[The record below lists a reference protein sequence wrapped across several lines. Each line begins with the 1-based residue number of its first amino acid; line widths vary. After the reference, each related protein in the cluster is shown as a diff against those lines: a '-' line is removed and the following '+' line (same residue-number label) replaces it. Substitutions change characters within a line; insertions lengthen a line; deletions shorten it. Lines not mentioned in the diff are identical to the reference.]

1 MDLAKSEV
9 SLVDRIAADEC
20 GSAIRRKIVV
30 SVAGALVVTGVLGL
44 CSPDAEVSSSRRC
57 TRADLPAGVAAV
69 LQIVALLAR
78 SEAWNVCVRAAGGT
92 VPRRLLFRAA
102 GVGYLASIV
111 NGSLG
116 MAVRIASL
124 RKVAGDRAPRVPA
137 LVAAEIPIITVEI
150 VLAAV
155 FSFTL
160 VATLGILWWVPAIA
174 VVVMA
179 GAVFGLRRV
188 SERRRTGLGPAWRS
202 SRMKSRGRM
211 IAFTLLAVCAQV
223 ARNWLMLRA
232 IGVDISIFAAM
243 AWLIAMFTLG
253 QLPVGPSSGPAAA
266 VLILGA
272 HGVAAATAAGVLLAD
287 HRDRRLARLRRMG
300 DRRSDRRP
308 PDGGDGRGRRS
319 ARRGRTTIGLTT
331 TKHFRGLTVCPSIRS
346 AEDRLTTSGRL
357 TQARPPRWLAT
368 TLTRSPPG

>member
-1 MDLAKSEV
+1 L
-9 SLVDRIAADEC
+9 SLKPDPTILEC
-20 GSAIRRKIVV
+20 ATAGERASALRLKVVV
-30 SVAGALVVTGVLGL
+30 SVLGALAVTGVLGFVL
-44 CSPDAEVSSSRRC
+44 
-57 TRADLPAGVAAV
+57 AGHRDQFVKALHSAPISLLAASVA
-69 LQIVALLAR
+69 LQILALLSR

-92 VPRRLLFRAA
+92 VSRRLLFRAA

-137 LVAAEIPIITVEI
+137 LVAAEVPIITVEV

-160 VATLGILWWVPAIA
+160 IAPLGVAWWVPVIA
-174 VVVMA
+174 VVLMA
-179 GAVFGLRRV
+179 GVVVGLRRV
-188 SERRRTGLGPAWRS
+188 SECRQTGLWAGLAIF
-202 SRMKSRGRM
+202 RMKGRGRM

-232 IGVDISIFAAM
+232 IGVDVSIFAAM

-253 QLPVGPSSGPAAA
+253 QLPIGPSIGPAAA

-272 HGVAAATAAGVLLAD
+272 HGVAATAAAGVLVAVTGITGSLCYALWAITD
-287 HRDRRLARLRRMG
+287 QIV
-300 DRRSDRRP
+300 
-308 PDGGDGRGRRS
+308 
-319 ARRGRTTIGLTT
+319 ARRFGSAAEIGVAPVAVAL
-331 TKHFRGLTVCPSIRS
+331 RS
-346 AEDRLTTSGRL
+346 S
-357 TQARPPRWLAT
+357 
-368 TLTRSPPG
+368 